1 MKKNLIASVLKGM
14 TLFVLTILLCR
25 FTKGFGAAAIVGFAF
40 VMALMGKQG
49 WALVGYIFFP
59 FMVITN
65 PFLIPKEGITPYVMR
80 LGPMIVTAALLVS
93 ASARTG
99 HHKIPMGGIWLYL
112 LVAAVSSIDGYYPEI
127 SYLKI
132 VNCAILFIGLAVGFR
147 NIDKRPQDVELLRQ
161 FLLVMTSF
169 VVWGSILMLIAT
181 PGAAYLTTM
190 RAGLE
195 EMSLEVANEAA
206 RNMEGLALFAGVTN
220 QSQCLAVVLPCSLA
234 WLVCDMLMIE
244 KRVTRYHALTI
255 LAGVPLLYMTRSRTC
270 MLTSMVAVCVLY
282 FYCMRKVN
290 LRPQVKRK
298 LHAAMGFGIFLIAV
312 AAIVA
317 ECRSGAISKWVL
329 KYEGERSRSVS
340 ESLTKSRQGQFD
352 SSIADFKRN
361 PLLGS
366 GFQVSYE
373 MKYIFK
379 GHKGLIMSAS
389 IEKGF
394 LPLMILG
401 ETGIVG
407 VVMFLLFLCSFYG
420 GCNKRGLYCTATL
433 FTIFLATNLGE
444 GTFFSPG
451 GIGGIMWVLCL
462 GGGFVLDTVAIYKHR
477 LERIAQE
484 QQFAMMQQQ
493 MEGGI

>member
-1 MKKNLIASVLKGM
+1 MKKNLIVSVLKGM

-169 VVWGSILMLIAT
+169 IIWGSLFMLIAM
-181 PGAAYLTTM
+181 PGAAYVTSLHG
-190 RAGLE
+190 AIAE
-195 EMSLEVANEAA
+195 EGMEVANQMA
-206 RNMEGLALFAGVTN
+206 RQMEGLVLFAGVTN

-244 KRVTRYHALTI
+244 KRIEKYHLLTI
-255 LAGVPLLYMTRSRTC
+255 FVGLPLIYMTRSRTSLLVSLVAMTMIYGYC
-270 MLTSMVAVCVLY
+270 IKNAVLRPSVKARLKGAMYFGLFLVMVA
-282 FYCMRKVN
+282 
-290 LRPQVKRK
+290 
-298 LHAAMGFGIFLIAV
+298 AG
-312 AAIVA
+312 VA
-317 ECRSGAISKWVL
+317 ECRNHAITQWLRKQDTM
-329 KYEGERSRSVS
+329 GEKSMTEALTSSRMGQI
-340 ESLTKSRQGQFD
+340 ES
-352 SSIADFKRN
+352 AMHDFKSN
-361 PLLGS
+361 PLLGT
-366 GFQVSYE
+366 GFQVSYD
-373 MKYIFK
+373 MKYQFK
-379 GHKGLIMSAS
+379 GHKGLILSAS

-401 ETGIVG
+401 ETGVVG
-407 VVMFLLFLCSFYG
+407 AVVFLIFLCSFYG

-433 FTIFLATNLGE
+433 FTIFLATNMGE
-444 GTFFSPG
+444 ATFFSPG
-451 GIGGIMWVLCL
+451 GIGGIMWVMCL
-462 GGGFVLDTVAIYKHR
+462 GGGFVLDAVVLYRHR
-477 LERIAQE
+477 LARIAQE

-493 MEGGI
+493 MAAGG